1 MTYDIIYFLVA
12 LIPEAVLIRAM
23 CKVLDMRSVWRFIA
37 LRLFFDCVSFLFR
50 YLPSTN
56 GIIRL
61 ALFLA
66 TNVIVPFVMSRG
78 PALTRLSR
86 IVLVIAG
93 GLLTEFVGASTYHL
107 ISGGEFFPSEINQDT
122 IASVVVIYSLL
133 AFFASIVME
142 FIITLYARID
152 RDRDAML
159 EPPVIFLSLV
169 MFVGFDALLMRT
181 NDAGVY
187 SLMGPFLCFLC
198 CLCTLGSCMALL
210 AVARRDAEATRLAA
224 DQVAVARQE
233 RHVRGEIEASV
244 QRTTQM
250 SRLRH
255 DLANQV
261 EVVEQLAAQGR
272 YDEADQY
279 LEDLQAQA
287 RKLGGQHP
295 SMGTRG

>member
-23 CKVLDMRSVWRFIA
+23 CKVLDMRSTWLFIA
-37 LRLFFDCVSFLFR
+37 LRLLADCVSFLFR
-50 YLPSTN
+50 YLPDAP

-142 FIITLYARID
+142 FIITVCARID

-169 MFVGFDALLMRT
+169 MFVGFDALLTRT

-272 YDEADQY
+272 FAEADQY
-279 LEDLQAQA
+279 LEDLQVQA
-287 RKLGGQHP
+287 RKLGGD
-295 SMGTRG
+295 R

>member
-23 CKVLDMRSVWRFIA
+23 CKVLDMRSTWLFIT
-37 LRLFFDCVSFLFR
+37 LRLAADCVSFLFR
-50 YLPSTN
+50 YLPNSYEIMKLVMFVT
-56 GIIRL
+56 I
-61 ALFLA
+61 
-66 TNVIVPFVMSRG
+66 NVLIPFVMSRG

-142 FIITLYARID
+142 FIITVCARID

-169 MFVGFDALLMRT
+169 MFVGFDALLGRT

-224 DQVAVARQE
+224 DQVAFARQE

-244 QRTTQM
+244 RRTTEM

-261 EVVEQLAAQGR
+261 EVVEGLAAQGR
-272 YDEADQY
+272 FADADQY
-279 LEDLQAQA
+279 LVRLQLQAQT
-287 RKLGGQHP
+287 L
-295 SMGTRG
+295 MGEEQ

>member
-1 MTYDIIYFLVA
+1 MVYHVIYFLVA

-23 CKVLDMRSVWRFIA
+23 CKVLDMRSTWLFIT
-37 LRLFFDCVSFLFR
+37 LRLLADCVSFLFR

-142 FIITLYARID
+142 FIITVYARID

-198 CLCTLGSCMALL
+198 CFCTLGSCMGLL
-210 AVARRDAEATRLAA
+210 IISRRDAEATRLAA
-224 DQVAVARQE
+224 DQAALARQE

-244 QRTTQM
+244 RRTTEM

-261 EVVEQLAAQGR
+261 EVVDQLAAQGR
-272 YDEADQY
+272 YAEADRY
-279 LEDLQAQA
+279 LEGLQAQA
-287 RKLGGQHP
+287 RKLGGQ
-295 SMGTRG
+295 R